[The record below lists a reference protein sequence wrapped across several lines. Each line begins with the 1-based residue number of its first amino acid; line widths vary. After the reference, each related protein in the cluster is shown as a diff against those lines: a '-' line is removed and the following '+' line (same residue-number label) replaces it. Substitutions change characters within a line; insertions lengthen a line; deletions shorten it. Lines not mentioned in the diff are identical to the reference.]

1 MTATPPKTSRVMRRL
16 LDKRRKIDYL
26 YAFGL
31 AAFPLILSWL
41 MEMNDTD
48 IEYDHALNFTT
59 LVIILPGLLWLLRWA
74 MGRIVPVLEPWPPS
88 VRPPILEL
96 LDTEAGKK
104 NVYEA
109 LQSSILSP
117 RIAWAV
123 LLAAITVQVLDM
135 WALIYGHYL
144 KSCPPAE
151 VDWTVMF
158 HIDVI
163 SPQANLAFVLV
174 AYSVQ
179 FAVVCVSFAMGF
191 LMLAHNLFF
200 LSRIYQRR
208 WVPDGQEENYFQ
220 IDLTDD
226 DRCFGFREA
235 NNAFNTQVVLLMSGG
250 VLMLVTRFVNAPTWE
265 GLALDPNSIL
275 PTVGQTILAFGWVVG
290 LLVVAMPALVKL
302 LPRLPIGGSPR
313 ASRTITS
320 YLREFISPNRWP
332 FGIKP
337 KSEEIRALA
346 ARFASHSF
354 WPTGN
359 NRGSQLFFG
368 AIWIGLVVFFTPP
381 TDKKPY
387 LIVTL
392 ILMGV
397 LAYFGKNFLFRLLN
411 SSLGYVDSSLVELPQ
426 GEQPYVRMPGA
437 KLDAGV
443 FVSYRR
449 SDTAAYTGRLYDFL
463 TDHFHRDL
471 IFVDLDDIAAGDRF
485 PDVLDKALETSSAM
499 LVMIG
504 PNWSTSKGPDG
515 KPRLMNADDW
525 VRTEVSTALK
535 RDIKVVPVLVGGAQ
549 MPEVEDLP
557 KELHELR
564 SRNAHELSDK
574 RWDHDAKILME
585 VLRNTLGPAVPT
597 PDS

>member
-1 MTATPPKTSRVMRRL
+1 MTETPPKTSRLMLRL
-16 LDKRRKIDYL
+16 LDKRSKVDYV
-26 YAFGL
+26 YAFAL
-31 AAFPLILSWL
+31 AAFPLLLSL
-41 MEMNDTD
+41 IMKAVDVD
-48 IEYDHALNFTT
+48 IEYHHALNFTS
-59 LVIILPGLLWLLRWA
+59 LVVILPGLLWLLRWA

-96 LDTEAGKK
+96 LDTEAGKE
-104 NVYEA
+104 NVYQA
-109 LQSSILSP
+109 LRSWVLSP
-117 RIAWAV
+117 RITWAV
-123 LLAAITVQVLDM
+123 LLAAITVQILDM
-135 WALIYGHYL
+135 WRLLVGHYL
-144 KSCPPAE
+144 GSCMPANI
-151 VDWTVMF
+151 DWTVMF
-158 HIDVI
+158 YYDEI
-163 SPQANLAFVLV
+163 SMQANLAFVLV

-179 FAVVCVSFAMGF
+179 FAVVIIAFAMGV

-200 LSRIYQRR
+200 LRRIYQRR
-208 WVPDGQEENYFQ
+208 WVPDGQEADYFQ

-235 NNAFNTQVVLLMSGG
+235 NDAFNTQVLLLMSGG
-250 VLMLVTRFVNAPTWE
+250 VLMLVSRFVFAPTWE
-265 GLALDPNSIL
+265 ELAQDPNSIL
-275 PTVGQTILAFGWVVG
+275 PTVGQTILAFGWVAA

-302 LPRLPIGGSPR
+302 LPRLPIGGSSR

-320 YLREFISPNRWP
+320 YLREFISPDRWP

-337 KSEEIRALA
+337 ETAEVRALA

-381 TDKKPY
+381 TDNKLY
-387 LIVTL
+387 LIATL
-392 ILMGV
+392 IVMGV
-397 LAYFGKNFLFRLLN
+397 LAYYGRNFLFRLMN
-411 SSLGYVDSSLVELPQ
+411 SSLGYVDKSLVEPPQ

-443 FVSYRR
+443 FISYRR
-449 SDTAAYTGRLYDFL
+449 SDTAAYTGRLYDYL

-471 IFVDLDDIAAGDRF
+471 IFVDLDDIVAGDRF
-485 PDVLDKALETSSAM
+485 PDVLDKALTTSSVM

-504 PNWSTSKGPDG
+504 PTWSTSKGPDG

-525 VRTEVSTALK
+525 VRIEVATALE

-549 MPEVEDLP
+549 MPQAEDLP
-557 KELHELR
+557 ADLYDLQ
-564 SRNAHELSDK
+564 SRHAHEISNK
-574 RWDHDAKILME
+574 RWDHDAKLLME
-585 VLRNTLGPAVPT
+585 ALRHTLR
-597 PDS
+597 S

>member
-1 MTATPPKTSRVMRRL
+1 MLRL
-16 LDKRRKIDYL
+16 LDKRKKVDYL

-31 AAFPLILSWL
+31 AAFPLVLSWV
-41 MEMNDTD
+41 MEGTMDTE
-48 IEYDHALNFTT
+48 IYYDQALNFTS

-96 LDTEAGKK
+96 LDTEAGQKH
-104 NVYEA
+104 VYEA
-109 LQSSILSP
+109 LRRSILSP
-117 RIAWAV
+117 RIAWAT

-135 WALIYGHYL
+135 WALIVHQYL
-144 KSCPPAE
+144 RHCPPDKI
-151 VDWTVMF
+151 DWTVIYLF
-158 HIDVI
+158 DDI
-163 SPQANLAFVLV
+163 SPQVNLAFVLV

-179 FAVVCVSFAMGF
+179 FAVVVVAFAMGF

-208 WVPDGQEENYFQ
+208 WVPDGQEANYFQ

-235 NNAFNTQVVLLMSGG
+235 NNAFNTQVILLMSGG
-250 VLMLVTRFVNAPTWE
+250 LLMLVTRFVYAPTWE
-265 GLALDPNSIL
+265 QLVRDPNSIL
-275 PTVGQTILAFGWVVG
+275 PTVGQTILALGWVAA
-290 LLVVAMPALVKL
+290 LLVVSMPALVKL
-302 LPRLPIGGSPR
+302 LPRLPVGGSAR

-320 YLREFISPNRWP
+320 YLREFISPDRWP

-346 ARFASHSF
+346 ARFASHGF

-368 AIWIGLVVFFTPP
+368 AFWIGLVVFFTPP

-387 LIVTL
+387 LILTL

-397 LAYFGKNFLFRLLN
+397 LAYFGKNLLFRLLN
-411 SSLGYVDSSLVELPQ
+411 SSLGYVDSSLVEPPQ

-437 KLDAGV
+437 KLDTGV
-443 FVSYRR
+443 FISYRR
-449 SDTAAYTGRLYDFL
+449 SDTAAYTGRLYDYL
-463 TDHFHRDL
+463 TDHFHRDS

-485 PDVLDKALETSSAM
+485 PDVLDRALATSSMM

-504 PNWSTSKGPDG
+504 PSWSTVKGHDG
-515 KPRLMNADDW
+515 VARLMNADDW
-525 VRTEVSTALK
+525 VRTEVATALE
-535 RDIKVVPVLVGGAQ
+535 RDITVVPVLVGGAS
-549 MPEVEDLP
+549 MPEIEDLP
-557 KELHELR
+557 EELYELR

-574 RWDHDAKILME
+574 RWDHDAKVLME
-585 VLRNTLGPAVPT
+585 VLRNTLGSSAPPG
-597 PDS
+597 S